1 MMSTNE
7 DPCYCYYSDLPSP
20 MAYMTE
26 EHEEK
31 GVEGPLHYNWPS
43 QKKINQLRNSLTLLG
58 FKAPQ
63 TLSAYKWSR
72 RKKRLSFF
80 KQASVFTSI
89 SFSRSSQTFIRL

>member
-20 MAYMTE
+20 MAYMKE
-26 EHEEK
+26 DHEEK
-31 GVEGPLHYNWPS
+31 VVEHPLPYNWPA
-43 QKKINQLRNSLTLLG
+43 QKKINQLRGCLTLLG
-58 FKAPQ
+58 LKAPH

-89 SFSRSSQTFIRL
+89 SFSSSSQTFIRL